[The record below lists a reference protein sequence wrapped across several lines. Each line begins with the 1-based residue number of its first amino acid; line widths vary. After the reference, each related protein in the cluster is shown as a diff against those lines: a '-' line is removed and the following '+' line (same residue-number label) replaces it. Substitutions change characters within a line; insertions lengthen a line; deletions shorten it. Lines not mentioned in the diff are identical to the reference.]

1 MSTSSKNIATYLV
14 IGILIGLGIGYLV
27 TTQTSAN
34 QIADLQ
40 RQIDALNAEL
50 PSGNIV
56 QKGSDTLLIV
66 AQRWAEE
73 YMNKHPAVSISVAG
87 GGSGVGFSAL
97 SQKTTDIADASREIK
112 STEIQTAKSNGV
124 NPVEWV
130 VGLDGIAIVVN
141 PNNPITQLTMEQLEM
156 IYNGTYT
163 NWSQVGGNDAT
174 IVTYGRQSTS
184 GTYDFFRE
192 HVLHNRNFRADN
204 RELAGNAE
212 IVQSVQGDA
221 NGIGYVGVAYTK
233 QGLNVKIVKIK
244 ASESATPYEPSVAN
258 IKSGAYPIARKLYIY
273 TNGIPTSALADYVA
287 FILGPEGQQLLEEV
301 GYVSYIKVDM

>member
-112 STEIQTAKSNGV
+112 ATEIQTAKSNGV

-141 PNNPITQLTMEQLEM
+141 PNNPITQLTMKQLEM

-233 QGLNVKIVKIK
+233 QGVNVKIVKMR
-244 ASESATPYEPSVAN
+244 ASESATPFEPSVAN
-258 IKSGAYPIARKLYIY
+258 VKSGTYPIARKLYIY
-273 TNGIPTSALADYVA
+273 TNGIPTGALADYVA

-301 GYVSYIKVDM
+301 GYISYIKVDM